1 MPSGEKV
8 KPQHGIVLVLLIG
21 LIAGAAAAGDL
32 PPALPHE
39 FYGNVAIDGS
49 PAPAGTVVTAMIG
62 GTACG
67 SVEVTSP
74 GRYGDPD
81 WNLGN
86 RLLVTGTEGQ
96 NGETITFLVD
106 GGAADQ
112 TAPFTPGRVT
122 RLDLSFEETVTVPT
136 ARFTANVTSG
146 PAPLAVRFAD
156 ASTGDPDSWFWDF
169 GDGENSAERSPTH
182 TYTTPG
188 TYTANLTVANAAGSN
203 SATAAIIV
211 QEAGAVEIVRGPYFT
226 GTTTTSTFVNWMTQE
241 PVAGTVEYAD
251 DAYYAANG
259 GYALSVADTAET
271 AFHRVALEDLTPG
284 TLYHYRI
291 VAGNTTLGDRTFR
304 TFPEDGGFTFIVYGD
319 TQLPA
324 NIKIVADRIA
334 DEDPLFILHTGD
346 QVSAVESV
354 DEWNNFFSSNRRL
367 LANTTIYTTLGNHE
381 YNDTVY
387 YETFGLPQ
395 WYSFVCA
402 DARFA
407 VLDDNFN
414 SNPLSET
421 AWLARDLAND
431 TAWKFVANHHPP
443 YSSTSDRAGGW
454 LYPRA
459 WWGQIMQDNGVTAVF
474 NGHVHAYERYIV
486 DGITYLVTGTGA
498 GSLHPLGPANE
509 RPAGYQNSLVHT
521 LGYTKITVHD
531 NGTATG
537 QFVQVA
543 RLDPNN
549 SSQVLEVYPPGTAF
563 ETYTLTPRARGADL
577 AAVSLDVPA
586 GIVAGNACTVNGTV
600 ENLGGTVAGACP
612 VTLAADGDLIG
623 NLTVD
628 PLAPGETAEVSFTW
642 TPAAAGEAVLTL
654 SVDPASTVPD
664 IDRTNNVR
672 TVTVTVTEPGAP
684 VANFTANVTAGDAP
698 LAVQFTD
705 ASTGGPTSW
714 SWTFGDGGTS
724 DQQNPVHVYTAAG
737 VYTVNLTVTN
747 DFGSDSEVKTGYI
760 TVTEPEPGE
769 DAPVA
774 DFTAN
779 ITSGELPLAVQ
790 FTDASTGAAS
800 WAWNFGDG
808 ATSAEQNPVHVYT
821 AAGVYTVNLTVE
833 NDYGASSKL
842 TEITVTKPDPIVF
855 NASVVVY
862 SDEPIVVDSVTYGG
876 STFFNILAAAGY
888 TYTYAESDAGYTD
901 RKPLL
906 TLTIDGVTYPTK
918 DFGPDYAWKFYE
930 TLGTGDDYK
939 YKKALNGYIKQ
950 SGTYYIWF
958 GDTSQFGS
966 WDLPTVENSIYV
978 VELTVDLQPA
988 RSGAPV
994 ADFTAN
1000 VTAGEAPLA
1009 VQFTDLSTNATAWAW
1024 NSGDV
1029 ATSAEQ
1035 NPVHTYTA
1043 AGVYTVN
1050 LTVTNDFGSD
1060 TEVKTNY
1067 ITVTEPDTPVA
1078 DFTGTPTTGD
1088 APLEV
1093 RFADNSTG
1101 KPVQWL
1107 WEFGDGRIATT
1118 KNPITTYRQ
1127 PDTYTVNLTATY
1139 GDGSSSRSTKADY
1152 ITVTRPNPVASFTA
1166 DQASGNADLPV
1177 QFTDTST
1184 GSPTSW
1190 SWNFGDGATSTDQN
1204 PAHTYTTAG
1213 TYTVTLE
1220 VSRDGGPAST
1230 KTEQIDVK
1238 PVAGFTAGTTRGY
1251 APFAVQ
1257 FTDASTGNPD
1267 THSWD
1272 FGDGATSS
1280 DPNPAHTYT
1289 TAGTYTVALT
1299 VTGGGQAHTEV
1310 KAAYITAVDPG
1321 VPPTA
1326 EFRADTT
1333 GGYAPLVVRFFHQ
1346 SQGDVDEWLWNFGDG
1361 ATSAG
1366 QNPEHAYTAAGT
1378 YTVTLTV
1385 QKAGAQ
1391 SDTRTKAAYV
1401 TVDDPKPVADFTVTR
1416 LRGEAP
1422 LTVQFT
1428 DNSTGA
1434 PPLTRAWDF
1443 GDGTNSTLRNPTHVF
1458 DHDGEGARTYTVTLT
1473 VTNSGGSDVKTTAI
1487 TVVAPP
1493 QKEDVTDRVDQTN
1506 ATATEDIPLTYQG
1519 LTLEIPKGH
1528 EAKQANGSPITEFS
1542 VGVAPDLEEPPA
1554 GTIEIGGKA
1563 FKLGPEGAKFNPKIP
1578 ITITFTQDE
1587 WEELFGDG
1595 RTTKLQRYDGQNWI
1609 ELENQTRDDTTFTI
1623 TGYTDSFSVFAPV
1636 TTTTTPE
1643 PTSTPTQPR
1652 TSGSGSSTA
1661 TVTSTGTADLLTASW
1676 GGVLR
1681 PYLVYVDGKFAHLS
1695 LETGVTALDDA
1706 GSPLSG
1712 VGIAPVSTLPGAS
1725 SLAFSGYAVDCS
1737 PAGATF
1743 SPAID
1748 LVFTF
1753 TGDEWAALLGKTGGD
1768 SARLVVQGYDDA
1780 TGTWTACPTNV
1791 DADARTVTASVS
1803 HFSTYVLF
1811 IGTATK
1817 VPVTTGPTPT
1827 VPAAA
1832 ATTAPVPPAET
1843 GESPLV
1849 WIALAVVIVAALAGY
1864 LLWKRR

>member
-146 PAPLAVRFAD
+146 PAPLAVRFTD
-156 ASTGDPDSWFWDF
+156 ASTGGPDSWSWDF
-169 GDGENSAERSPTH
+169 GDGETSAEQSPTH

-188 TYTANLTVANAAGSN
+188 TYTANLTVANVAGSN
-203 SATAAIIV
+203 SATATIIV

-226 GTTTTSTFVNWMTQE
+226 GTTATATFVNWMTQE

-251 DAYYAANG
+251 DAYYAVNG

-271 AFHRVALEDLTPG
+271 AFHRVALENLTPG

-291 VAGNTTLGDRTFR
+291 VAGNTTTGDRTFR

-346 QVSAVESV
+346 QVNAVESV

-395 WYSFVCA
+395 WYSFACA

-407 VLDDNFN
+407 VLDDNFA

-421 AWLARDLAND
+421 AWLARDLTND

-577 AAVSLDVPA
+577 AAVSLDAPA
-586 GIVAGNACTVNGTV
+586 GIVAGNACTVDGTV

-612 VTLAADGDLIG
+612 VTLAADGGLIG
-623 NLTVD
+623 NLTVG

-654 SVDPASTVPD
+654 SVDPVSTIPD
-664 IDRTNNVR
+664 IDRTNNIR

-760 TVTEPEPGE
+760 TVTEP
-769 DAPVA
+769 
-774 DFTAN
+774 
-779 ITSGELPLAVQ
+779 
-790 FTDASTGAAS
+790 
-800 WAWNFGDG
+800 
-808 ATSAEQNPVHVYT
+808 
-821 AAGVYTVNLTVE
+821 
-833 NDYGASSKL
+833 
-842 TEITVTKPDPIVF
+842 
-855 NASVVVY
+855 
-862 SDEPIVVDSVTYGG
+862 
-876 STFFNILAAAGY
+876 
-888 TYTYAESDAGYTD
+888 
-901 RKPLL
+901 
-906 TLTIDGVTYPTK
+906 
-918 DFGPDYAWKFYE
+918 
-930 TLGTGDDYK
+930 
-939 YKKALNGYIKQ
+939 
-950 SGTYYIWF
+950 
-958 GDTSQFGS
+958 
-966 WDLPTVENSIYV
+966 
-978 VELTVDLQPA
+978 
-988 RSGAPV
+988 
-994 ADFTAN
+994 
-1000 VTAGEAPLA
+1000 
-1009 VQFTDLSTNATAWAW
+1009 
-1024 NSGDV
+1024 
-1029 ATSAEQ
+1029 
-1035 NPVHTYTA
+1035 
-1043 AGVYTVN
+1043 
-1050 LTVTNDFGSD
+1050 
-1060 TEVKTNY
+1060 
-1067 ITVTEPDTPVA
+1067 DTPVA

-1127 PDTYTVNLTATY
+1127 PGTYTVNLTATY

-1166 DQASGNADLPV
+1166 DQTRGNADLPV

-1190 SWNFGDGATSTDQN
+1190 AWNFGDGNISSDPN

-1213 TYTVTLE
+1213 TYTVALT

-1230 KTEQIDVK
+1230 KTGQQIDVK
-1238 PVAGFTAGTTRGY
+1238 PVAGFTAGTTRGN

-1321 VPPTA
+1321 VPPAA
-1326 EFRADTT
+1326 EFRANTT
-1333 GGYAPLVVRFFHQ
+1333 GGYAPLVVRFFDQ

-1366 QNPEHAYTAAGT
+1366 QNPVHTYTTAGT

-1391 SDTRTKAAYV
+1391 SDTRTKTAYV
-1401 TVDDPKPVADFTVTR
+1401 TVDDPKPVANFTANK

-1428 DNSTGA
+1428 DTSTGA

-1443 GDGTNSTLRNPTHVF
+1443 GDGTNSDLRNPTHVF

-1473 VTNSGGSDVKTTAI
+1473 VTNSGDGDVKTTAI

-1493 QKEDVTDRVDQTN
+1493 QKEDVTDRVDPTN
-1506 ATATEDIPLTYQG
+1506 ATATEDISVTYQD
-1519 LTLEIPKGH
+1519 LKLEIPKGH

-1542 VGVAPDLEEPPA
+1542 VGIAPDIKEPPV

-1706 GSPLSG
+1706 GSPLSEI
-1712 VGIAPVSTLPGAS
+1712 GIAPVSTLPGAS
-1725 SLAFSGYAVDCS
+1725 SLAFAGYAVDCS

-1743 SPAID
+1743 SPVID

-1753 TGDEWAALLGKTGGD
+1753 TGDEWAALLDRADGD

-1780 TGTWTACPTNV
+1780 AGTWTACPTNV
-1791 DADARTVTASVS
+1791 DADARTVTALVS
-1803 HFSTYVLF
+1803 HFSTYALF
-1811 IGTATK
+1811 VGTATE
-1817 VPVTTGPTPT
+1817 VPVTTEPTPT

-1849 WIALAVVIVAALAGY
+1849 WIALAVVIVVALAGY

>member
-1 MPSGEKV
+1 
-8 KPQHGIVLVLLIG
+8 
-21 LIAGAAAAGDL
+21 
-32 PPALPHE
+32 
-39 FYGNVAIDGS
+39 
-49 PAPAGTVVTAMIG
+49 MIG

-346 QVSAVESV
+346 QVNAVESV
-354 DEWNNFFSSNRRL
+354 DEWNNFFSSNRLL

-443 YSSTSDRAGGW
+443 YSSTTDRAGGW

-664 IDRTNNVR
+664 IDRTNNIR
-672 TVTVTVTEPGAP
+672 TVTVTVTEPGTP

-760 TVTEPEPGE
+760 TVTEP
-769 DAPVA
+769 
-774 DFTAN
+774 
-779 ITSGELPLAVQ
+779 
-790 FTDASTGAAS
+790 
-800 WAWNFGDG
+800 
-808 ATSAEQNPVHVYT
+808 
-821 AAGVYTVNLTVE
+821 
-833 NDYGASSKL
+833 
-842 TEITVTKPDPIVF
+842 
-855 NASVVVY
+855 
-862 SDEPIVVDSVTYGG
+862 
-876 STFFNILAAAGY
+876 
-888 TYTYAESDAGYTD
+888 
-901 RKPLL
+901 
-906 TLTIDGVTYPTK
+906 
-918 DFGPDYAWKFYE
+918 
-930 TLGTGDDYK
+930 
-939 YKKALNGYIKQ
+939 
-950 SGTYYIWF
+950 
-958 GDTSQFGS
+958 DTQ
-966 WDLPTVENSIYV
+966 
-978 VELTVDLQPA
+978 
-988 RSGAPV
+988 
-994 ADFTAN
+994 
-1000 VTAGEAPLA
+1000 
-1009 VQFTDLSTNATAWAW
+1009 
-1024 NSGDV
+1024 
-1029 ATSAEQ
+1029 
-1035 NPVHTYTA
+1035 
-1043 AGVYTVN
+1043 
-1050 LTVTNDFGSD
+1050 
-1060 TEVKTNY
+1060 
-1067 ITVTEPDTPVA
+1067 VA

-1127 PDTYTVNLTATY
+1127 PGTYTVNLTATY

-1190 SWNFGDGATSTDQN
+1190 AWNFGDGATSTDQN

-1321 VPPTA
+1321 VPPAA

-1333 GGYAPLVVRFFHQ
+1333 GGYAPLVVRFFDQ

-1506 ATATEDIPLTYQG
+1506 ATATEDISVTYQG

-1528 EAKQANGSPITEFS
+1528 DAKQADGSPITEFS

-1676 GGVLR
+1676 GGVLQ

-1712 VGIAPVSTLPGAS
+1712 IGIAPVSTLPGAS

-1803 HFSTYVLF
+1803 HFSTYALF
-1811 IGTATK
+1811 VGTATEAP
-1817 VPVTTGPTPT
+1817 VPTEPTPT

-1832 ATTAPVPPAET
+1832 ATTPPVPPAET

-1849 WIALAVVIVAALAGY
+1849 WIALAVVIVVALAGY

>member
-1 MPSGEKV
+1 
-8 KPQHGIVLVLLIG
+8 
-21 LIAGAAAAGDL
+21 
-32 PPALPHE
+32 
-39 FYGNVAIDGS
+39 
-49 PAPAGTVVTAMIG
+49 
-62 GTACG
+62 
-67 SVEVTSP
+67 
-74 GRYGDPD
+74 
-81 WNLGN
+81 
-86 RLLVTGTEGQ
+86 
-96 NGETITFLVD
+96 
-106 GGAADQ
+106 
-112 TAPFTPGRVT
+112 
-122 RLDLSFEETVTVPT
+122 
-136 ARFTANVTSG
+136 
-146 PAPLAVRFAD
+146 
-156 ASTGDPDSWFWDF
+156 
-169 GDGENSAERSPTH
+169 
-182 TYTTPG
+182 
-188 TYTANLTVANAAGSN
+188 
-203 SATAAIIV
+203 
-211 QEAGAVEIVRGPYFT
+211 
-226 GTTTTSTFVNWMTQE
+226 
-241 PVAGTVEYAD
+241 
-251 DAYYAANG
+251 
-259 GYALSVADTAET
+259 
-271 AFHRVALEDLTPG
+271 LTPG

-291 VAGNTTLGDRTFR
+291 VVGNTTLGDRTFR

-407 VLDDNFN
+407 VLDDNFA
-414 SNPLSET
+414 SNPLPET
-421 AWLARDLAND
+421 AWLARDLTND

-664 IDRTNNVR
+664 INRTNNIR

-760 TVTEPEPGE
+760 TVTEP
-769 DAPVA
+769 
-774 DFTAN
+774 
-779 ITSGELPLAVQ
+779 
-790 FTDASTGAAS
+790 
-800 WAWNFGDG
+800 
-808 ATSAEQNPVHVYT
+808 
-821 AAGVYTVNLTVE
+821 
-833 NDYGASSKL
+833 
-842 TEITVTKPDPIVF
+842 
-855 NASVVVY
+855 
-862 SDEPIVVDSVTYGG
+862 
-876 STFFNILAAAGY
+876 
-888 TYTYAESDAGYTD
+888 
-901 RKPLL
+901 
-906 TLTIDGVTYPTK
+906 
-918 DFGPDYAWKFYE
+918 
-930 TLGTGDDYK
+930 
-939 YKKALNGYIKQ
+939 
-950 SGTYYIWF
+950 
-958 GDTSQFGS
+958 
-966 WDLPTVENSIYV
+966 
-978 VELTVDLQPA
+978 
-988 RSGAPV
+988 
-994 ADFTAN
+994 
-1000 VTAGEAPLA
+1000 
-1009 VQFTDLSTNATAWAW
+1009 
-1024 NSGDV
+1024 
-1029 ATSAEQ
+1029 
-1035 NPVHTYTA
+1035 
-1043 AGVYTVN
+1043 
-1050 LTVTNDFGSD
+1050 
-1060 TEVKTNY
+1060 
-1067 ITVTEPDTPVA
+1067 DTPVA

-1127 PDTYTVNLTATY
+1127 PGTYTVNLTATY

-1166 DQASGNADLPV
+1166 DQTRGNADLPV

-1190 SWNFGDGATSTDQN
+1190 AWNFGDGATSTDQN

-1213 TYTVTLE
+1213 TYTVTLT

-1230 KTEQIDVK
+1230 KTGQIVVK

-1289 TAGTYTVALT
+1289 TAGTYTVTLT

-1321 VPPTA
+1321 VPPAA

-1333 GGYAPLVVRFFHQ
+1333 GGYAPLVVRFFDQ

-1378 YTVTLTV
+1378 YTVTLTA

-1391 SDTRTKAAYV
+1391 SDTRTKTAYV

-1506 ATATEDIPLTYQG
+1506 ATATEDISVTYQG

-1528 EAKQANGSPITEFS
+1528 DAKQADGSPITEFS

-1661 TVTSTGTADLLTASW
+1661 TVTSTGTAKLLTASW

-1803 HFSTYVLF
+1803 HFSTYALF
-1811 IGTATK
+1811 VGTATEAP
-1817 VPVTTGPTPT
+1817 VPTEPTPT

-1832 ATTAPVPPAET
+1832 ATTPPVPPAET

-1849 WIALAVVIVAALAGY
+1849 WIALAVVIVVALAGY

>member
-1 MPSGEKV
+1 VPSVPEGEKV
-8 KPQHGIVLVLLIG
+8 KPQHGIVLVLLIS
-21 LIAGAAAAGDL
+21 LIACAAAAGDL
-32 PPALPHE
+32 PPTLPHE
-39 FYGNVAIDGS
+39 FYGSVAIDGS

-62 GTACG
+62 DTEYG
-67 SVEVTSP
+67 SITITET

-81 WNLGN
+81 RNLGN

-96 NGETITFLVD
+96 NGETITFLSD
-106 GGAADQ
+106 GAAAEQ

-122 RLDLSFEETVTVPT
+122 RLDLSFEETVPT

-146 PAPLAVRFAD
+146 PAPLAVRFTD
-156 ASTGDPDSWFWDF
+156 ASTGGPDSWSWDF
-169 GDGENSAERSPTH
+169 GDGETSAEQSPTH

-203 SATAAIIV
+203 SATAAITV

-226 GTTTTSTFVNWMTQE
+226 GTTTTATSVNWMTQE
-241 PVAGTVEYAD
+241 PAAGTVEYAD

-271 AFHRVALEDLTPG
+271 AFHRVALENLTPG

-346 QVSAVESV
+346 QVNAVESV

-407 VLDDNFN
+407 VLDDNFA

-421 AWLARDLAND
+421 AWLARDLTND
-431 TAWKFVANHHPP
+431 ETWKFVANHHPP
-443 YSSTSDRAGGW
+443 YSSTTDRAGGW

-474 NGHVHAYERYIV
+474 NGHVHAYERYLV

-521 LGYTKITVHD
+521 LGYTKITIHD

-612 VTLAADGDLIG
+612 ITLAADGGLIG
-623 NLTVD
+623 SLTVD

-705 ASTGGPTSW
+705 ASTG
-714 SWTFGDGGTS
+714 
-724 DQQNPVHVYTAAG
+724 
-737 VYTVNLTVTN
+737 
-747 DFGSDSEVKTGYI
+747 
-760 TVTEPEPGE
+760 
-769 DAPVA
+769 
-774 DFTAN
+774 
-779 ITSGELPLAVQ
+779 
-790 FTDASTGAAS
+790 AAS
-800 WAWNFGDG
+800 WAWDFGDN
-808 ATSAEQNPVHVYT
+808 ATSTEQNPIHIYT

-833 NDYGASSKL
+833 NDYGASSRQ
-842 TEITVTKPDPIVF
+842 TEITVTKPEPIVF
-855 NASVVVY
+855 DASVTVY
-862 SDEPIVVDSVTYGG
+862 ADEPIVVDNVTYGG

-939 YKKALNGYIKQ
+939 YKKALNGYIEQ

-966 WDLPTVENSIYV
+966 WDLPTVDNSIYV
-978 VELTVDLQPA
+978 VELTVDLQPT
-988 RSGAPV
+988 RPGAPV
-994 ADFTAN
+994 ANFTAN
-1000 VTAGEAPLA
+1000 VTAGDAPLA
-1009 VQFTDLSTNATAWAW
+1009 VRFTDLSTGAMARSW
-1024 NSGDV
+1024 NFGDG
-1029 ATSAEQ
+1029 ATSTEQ
-1035 NPVHTYTA
+1035 NPVHVYTA

-1060 TEVKTNY
+1060 TEVKTGY
-1067 ITVTEPDTPVA
+1067 ITVTEPDTQVA

-1127 PDTYTVNLTATY
+1127 PGTYTVNLTATY

-1152 ITVTRPNPVASFTA
+1152 ITVNLPNPVASFTA
-1166 DQASGNADLPV
+1166 DQARGNADLPV

-1190 SWNFGDGATSTDQN
+1190 AWTFGDGATSTDQ
-1204 PAHTYTTAG
+1204 
-1213 TYTVTLE
+1213 
-1220 VSRDGGPAST
+1220 
-1230 KTEQIDVK
+1230 
-1238 PVAGFTAGTTRGY
+1238 
-1251 APFAVQ
+1251 
-1257 FTDASTGNPD
+1257 
-1267 THSWD
+1267 
-1272 FGDGATSS
+1272 
-1280 DPNPAHTYT
+1280 NPAHTYT

-1299 VTGGGQAHTEV
+1299 VTGGGQAHTEA

-1321 VPPTA
+1321 VPPAA

-1333 GGYAPLVVRFFHQ
+1333 GGYAPLVVRFFDQ

-1361 ATSAG
+1361 ATSVD
-1366 QNPEHAYTAAGT
+1366 QNPVHTYTAAGT
-1378 YTVTLTV
+1378 YTVTLTAK
-1385 QKAGAQ
+1385 KAGAPD
-1391 SDTRTKAAYV
+1391 STRTKPAYV

-1473 VTNSGGSDVKTTAI
+1473 ATNSGGNGVKTTAI

-1506 ATATEDIPLTYQG
+1506 ATATEDVSLTYQD
-1519 LTLEIPKGH
+1519 LKLEIPKGH

-1542 VGVAPDLEEPPA
+1542 VGIAPDLKEPPA
-1554 GTIEIGGKA
+1554 GIIEIGGKA

-1643 PTSTPTQPR
+1643 PTVAPPS
-1652 TSGSGSSTA
+1652 SGGGGSGTA
-1661 TVTSTGTADLLTASW
+1661 TVTSTGTAKLLTASW

-1706 GSPLSG
+1706 GSPLSEI
-1712 VGIAPVSTLPGAS
+1712 GIAPVSTLPGAS

-1753 TGDEWAALLGKTGGD
+1753 TGDEWAALLDRADGD

-1803 HFSTYVLF
+1803 HFSTYALF
-1811 IGTATK
+1811 IGTATEA
-1817 VPVTTGPTPT
+1817 PVTTGPTPT

-1832 ATTAPVPPAET
+1832 ATTPPVPPAET

-1849 WIALAVVIVAALAGY
+1849 WIALAVVIVVALAGY

>member
-1 MPSGEKV
+1 M

-203 SATAAIIV
+203 SATATIIV

-226 GTTTTSTFVNWMTQE
+226 GTTTTATFVNWMTQE

-346 QVSAVESV
+346 QVNAVESV

-407 VLDDNFN
+407 VLDDNFA
-414 SNPLSET
+414 SNPLPET
-421 AWLARDLAND
+421 AWLARDLTND

-664 IDRTNNVR
+664 IDRTNN
-672 TVTVTVTEPGAP
+672 
-684 VANFTANVTAGDAP
+684 
-698 LAVQFTD
+698 
-705 ASTGGPTSW
+705 
-714 SWTFGDGGTS
+714 
-724 DQQNPVHVYTAAG
+724 
-737 VYTVNLTVTN
+737 
-747 DFGSDSEVKTGYI
+747 
-760 TVTEPEPGE
+760 
-769 DAPVA
+769 
-774 DFTAN
+774 
-779 ITSGELPLAVQ
+779 
-790 FTDASTGAAS
+790 
-800 WAWNFGDG
+800 
-808 ATSAEQNPVHVYT
+808 
-821 AAGVYTVNLTVE
+821 
-833 NDYGASSKL
+833 
-842 TEITVTKPDPIVF
+842 
-855 NASVVVY
+855 
-862 SDEPIVVDSVTYGG
+862 
-876 STFFNILAAAGY
+876 
-888 TYTYAESDAGYTD
+888 
-901 RKPLL
+901 
-906 TLTIDGVTYPTK
+906 
-918 DFGPDYAWKFYE
+918 
-930 TLGTGDDYK
+930 
-939 YKKALNGYIKQ
+939 
-950 SGTYYIWF
+950 
-958 GDTSQFGS
+958 
-966 WDLPTVENSIYV
+966 
-978 VELTVDLQPA
+978 
-988 RSGAPV
+988 
-994 ADFTAN
+994 
-1000 VTAGEAPLA
+1000 
-1009 VQFTDLSTNATAWAW
+1009 
-1024 NSGDV
+1024 
-1029 ATSAEQ
+1029 
-1035 NPVHTYTA
+1035 
-1043 AGVYTVN
+1043 
-1050 LTVTNDFGSD
+1050 
-1060 TEVKTNY
+1060 
-1067 ITVTEPDTPVA
+1067 
-1078 DFTGTPTTGD
+1078 
-1088 APLEV
+1088 
-1093 RFADNSTG
+1093 
-1101 KPVQWL
+1101 
-1107 WEFGDGRIATT
+1107 
-1118 KNPITTYRQ
+1118 
-1127 PDTYTVNLTATY
+1127 
-1139 GDGSSSRSTKADY
+1139 
-1152 ITVTRPNPVASFTA
+1152 
-1166 DQASGNADLPV
+1166 
-1177 QFTDTST
+1177 
-1184 GSPTSW
+1184 
-1190 SWNFGDGATSTDQN
+1190 
-1204 PAHTYTTAG
+1204 
-1213 TYTVTLE
+1213 
-1220 VSRDGGPAST
+1220 
-1230 KTEQIDVK
+1230 
-1238 PVAGFTAGTTRGY
+1238 
-1251 APFAVQ
+1251 
-1257 FTDASTGNPD
+1257 
-1267 THSWD
+1267 
-1272 FGDGATSS
+1272 
-1280 DPNPAHTYT
+1280 
-1289 TAGTYTVALT
+1289 
-1299 VTGGGQAHTEV
+1299 
-1310 KAAYITAVDPG
+1310 
-1321 VPPTA
+1321 
-1326 EFRADTT
+1326 
-1333 GGYAPLVVRFFHQ
+1333 
-1346 SQGDVDEWLWNFGDG
+1346 
-1361 ATSAG
+1361 
-1366 QNPEHAYTAAGT
+1366 
-1378 YTVTLTV
+1378 
-1385 QKAGAQ
+1385 
-1391 SDTRTKAAYV
+1391 
-1401 TVDDPKPVADFTVTR
+1401 
-1416 LRGEAP
+1416 
-1422 LTVQFT
+1422 
-1428 DNSTGA
+1428 
-1434 PPLTRAWDF
+1434 
-1443 GDGTNSTLRNPTHVF
+1443 
-1458 DHDGEGARTYTVTLT
+1458 
-1473 VTNSGGSDVKTTAI
+1473 
-1487 TVVAPP
+1487 
-1493 QKEDVTDRVDQTN
+1493 
-1506 ATATEDIPLTYQG
+1506 
-1519 LTLEIPKGH
+1519 
-1528 EAKQANGSPITEFS
+1528 
-1542 VGVAPDLEEPPA
+1542 
-1554 GTIEIGGKA
+1554 
-1563 FKLGPEGAKFNPKIP
+1563 
-1578 ITITFTQDE
+1578 
-1587 WEELFGDG
+1587 
-1595 RTTKLQRYDGQNWI
+1595 
-1609 ELENQTRDDTTFTI
+1609 
-1623 TGYTDSFSVFAPV
+1623 
-1636 TTTTTPE
+1636 
-1643 PTSTPTQPR
+1643 
-1652 TSGSGSSTA
+1652 
-1661 TVTSTGTADLLTASW
+1661 
-1676 GGVLR
+1676 
-1681 PYLVYVDGKFAHLS
+1681 
-1695 LETGVTALDDA
+1695 
-1706 GSPLSG
+1706 
-1712 VGIAPVSTLPGAS
+1712 
-1725 SLAFSGYAVDCS
+1725 
-1737 PAGATF
+1737 
-1743 SPAID
+1743 
-1748 LVFTF
+1748 
-1753 TGDEWAALLGKTGGD
+1753 
-1768 SARLVVQGYDDA
+1768 
-1780 TGTWTACPTNV
+1780 
-1791 DADARTVTASVS
+1791 
-1803 HFSTYVLF
+1803 
-1811 IGTATK
+1811 
-1817 VPVTTGPTPT
+1817 
-1827 VPAAA
+1827 
-1832 ATTAPVPPAET
+1832 
-1843 GESPLV
+1843 
-1849 WIALAVVIVAALAGY
+1849 
-1864 LLWKRR
+1864 